1 MDALKSAEDISKFI
15 YYDND
20 VNQLSEEQE
29 VYVEMIY
36 DHLKIFRKECLCLN
50 YIKVWLLSLIQENED
65 DDKVQEQ
72 ITYML
77 EGKLKLSK

>member
-50 YIKVWLLSLIQENED
+50 CIQVWLLSLIQENED